1 MKTDSPPTTTY
12 KDIGLSFN
20 LTAEQVRA
28 ILAYRTK
35 CFKEEFPIQNITYEE
50 YLNMLGIQS

>member
-1 MKTDSPPTTTY
+1 MKTESSPTTTY
-12 KDIGLSFN
+12 KDIGLAFN
-20 LTAEQVRA
+20 LTSDQVRA

-35 CFKEEFPIQNITYEE
+35 CFEEEFPIQNITYEE